1 MGRGKNLS
9 PDGVLDIPGTVQK
22 SVCLEYGK
30 QGQSAIRDEG
40 RRLAEADHIGS

>member
-1 MGRGKNLS
+1 MSRGKNLS
-9 PDGVLDIPGTVQK
+9 LDGVFLIRGTVRT

-30 QGQSAIRDEG
+30 QGQAAVRDEG